1 MTDRNLPEWMSNN
14 ESTALK
20 QAQSQFHKRN
30 VIEEDLPYLE
40 FTGTVIYSHEKNDC
54 SFLSQDLR
62 AGLEPSSAIGF
73 DIEWPP
79 CFLKGQ
85 KKKVALIQLCTSEDK
100 CYLFHLSS
108 MTGFPT
114 GLKLLLE
121 DESVIK
127 VGVGIEGDMWKLL
140 SDFSIKMTNFVELG
154 DLANEKL
161 RCVEKW
167 SLAGL
172 VMHLFRKRLFKS
184 KHVRCSNWD
193 NLHLSEDQK
202 RYAAT
207 DAYAGLII
215 YNKLLNWDLGAENS
229 RSGLKDKLSQ
239 MASEMASLAG
249 RIYNEV
255 NDMERASKLVEDM
268 SASFNSLKDILIKS
282 NNTACSSPQELL
294 PLGPESSEVIGCSL
308 SDESS
313 RTHAQDGDDVDLN
326 QSNLDLFKAHE
337 PVKNVR
343 EASYWQK
350 EGIMS
355 LDISEYE
362 LQMLEMQAN
371 EEHRKEQSTLDL
383 KEKNT
388 LENSADLSHDVA
400 SDEELENQML
410 QCVEEAEEL
419 SLEENKTEDE
429 QKDLVEPSSSPE
441 EEEDVIEEEEEEFD
455 PSFPEPNPDHIK
467 CLKMNFGHSCFKPVQ
482 WKVIHSVI
490 KERRDNLVVMA
501 TGYGKSLCFQFPP
514 VYCGGLSVVISP
526 LIALMEDQVLQLQ
539 MSNIPACFLGSAQT
553 KNVLLDVKQGK
564 YKVVFITPE
573 YCSGSIS
580 LLEQLNTTIGISLIA
595 VDEAHCISEWG
606 HDFRGAYRNLG
617 KLKRCMPNVPI
628 IALTATASPSIR
640 MDIVRSLNLVDPVIT
655 CTSFDRP
662 NLFLEVGRKSGN
674 MMEDMKRF
682 LRKKPGG
689 DYEFEG
695 PSIVY
700 CPSRK
705 EAERVSIALY
715 KLGITGGLYHAG
727 LGIKQRRESQHSF
740 MRDEIQCIVATVA
753 FGMGINKLDIRKVI
767 HYGAPKEMESYY
779 QEIGRAGRDG
789 LPSACHV
796 LWTPGDMTINRFF
809 LNQGTNTFRPY
820 KLKMMVKMEQYLKS
834 YKCRRKLILSH
845 FEDKQLRKVTSGIK
859 GTYQCC
865 DNCKSGL
872 VNIIDESVCD
882 GGLGGGSRHQDFG
895 PLVFQLLSAVAAMGE
910 RYGTTTPILFLR
922 GSNSQRVPKNYRCHP
937 LFGGGK
943 GIPEAC
949 WKALA
954 KELLIEDLLQEYTGS
969 NKFCTLCR
977 ITFKG
982 KMWFNQAQD
991 ETKRS
996 LLLQPNR
1003 ELSTWSVQ
1011 RRKPSLAPTSNIA
1024 AGRQS
1029 STVAQNRLTASHSG
1043 NIGSKVYEKHNSSS
1057 GRFQSL
1063 VPKLPPD
1070 PVYPRELQLQGELYA
1085 KLVAERQKLAS
1096 EKDIPPAILAT
1107 NKILLD
1113 MAKIRPCTVSDL
1125 KLVDGVSE
1133 AKSSML
1139 APLLKTIVNCLSA
1152 VHREDSSS
1160 LLSRPHPFPLPDS
1173 VNITYRL
1180 FQEQGQSM
1188 KHVCDARSLPSAVVE
1203 SHLLQAFR
1211 ADLPL
1216 DMDRAGLTP
1225 AIRDAILSI
1234 VQSAPINSNLNDIKA
1249 IRARIPEDISP
1260 FLFKLTVAMLQRD
1273 EVHTAPS
1280 AVPICP
1286 LQPGSAAPP
1295 QSQQSISWIEPE
1307 EVTPSSIRNV
1317 PSTSEASTPKT
1328 TLQTGAIML
1337 ASWNYKSPD
1346 EDTQDIF
1353 KDSSVKN
1360 LSQPSKRKLPDWS
1373 EVLTGP
1379 TLSAAMKKAKKKK
1392 GLFS

>member
-1 MTDRNLPEWMSNN
+1 MS
-14 ESTALK
+14 SY
-20 QAQSQFHKRN
+20 AQSGFHKRN
-30 VIEEDLPYLE
+30 VTDEDLPYLE

-54 SFLSQDLR
+54 LFLSQDLR

-85 KKKVALIQLCTSEDK
+85 KKVALVQLCTSEEK
-100 CYLFHLSS
+100 CYLFHLCS

-154 DLANEKL
+154 DLGNEKL

-172 VMHLFRKRLFKS
+172 VMHLFRKKLFKS
-184 KHVRCSNWD
+184 KHVRCSNW
-193 NLHLSEDQK
+193 NNFHLSEDQK

-215 YNKLLNWDLGAENS
+215 YNKLLNWDLGAENC
-229 RSGLKDKLSQ
+229 RSGLKDKVSQ

-249 RIYNEV
+249 RIHNEV

-268 SASFNSLKDILIKS
+268 SASVNSLKDILMKS

-294 PLGPESSEVIGCSL
+294 PLGPESSEVIGCSP
-308 SDESS
+308 SVESS
-313 RTHAQDGDDVDLN
+313 RTRAQDGDDVDLN

-362 LQMLEMQAN
+362 LQMLEMQVK
-371 EEHRKEQSTLDL
+371 EEDHEEQSTLDF

-388 LENSADLSHDVA
+388 LENSADLLYDVA

-410 QCVEEAEEL
+410 QCVEEAEKL
-419 SLEENKTEDE
+419 SREEKKTEDE
-429 QKDLVEPSSSPE
+429 QKDLEEASSSPE
-441 EEEDVIEEEEEEFD
+441 EEEDVIREEEEEFD

-482 WKVIHSVI
+482 WKVIHSVM

-573 YCSGSIS
+573 YCSGSVS

-674 MMEDMKRF
+674 MVEDMKRF

-705 EAERVSIALY
+705 EAEQVSIVLY

-740 MRDEIQCIVATVA
+740 MRDEIQCVVATVA

-859 GTYQCC
+859 ETYQCC

-872 VNIIDESVCD
+872 VNIIDDSVCD
-882 GGLGGGSRHQDFG
+882 GGIGGGSRHQDFG
-895 PLVFQLLSAVAAMGE
+895 PLGFQLLSAVAAMGE
-910 RYGTTTPILFLR
+910 RYGTTTTILFLR
-922 GSNSQRVPKNYRCHP
+922 GSNSQRVPENYRRHP

-943 GIPEAC
+943 GIPEPC
-949 WKALA
+949 WKALV

-977 ITFKG
+977 ITLKG
-982 KMWFNQAQD
+982 KMWLNQAQD

-1011 RRKPSLAPTSNIA
+1011 RRKPSLAPTSNTP

-1029 STVAQNRLTASHSG
+1029 STVAQNHLTASHSR
-1043 NIGSKVYEKHNSSS
+1043 NIGSKVYEKYNSSP
-1057 GRFQSL
+1057 GRFQSQ
-1063 VPKLPPD
+1063 VPKPLPD
-1070 PVYPRELQLQGELYA
+1070 PVYPRELQLQAELYA

-1139 APLLKTIVNCLSA
+1139 APLLKTIASLCAEHQLKVNCPST
-1152 VHREDSSS
+1152 VHREESSS
-1160 LLSRPHPFPLPDS
+1160 LLSRPHPSPLPDS

-1188 KHVCDARSLPSAVVE
+1188 KYVCDARSLPSAVVE

-1216 DMDRAGLTP
+1216 DVNRAGLTP
-1225 AIRDAILSI
+1225 AIRDTIMRI

-1249 IRARIPEDISP
+1249 IQAGIPKDISP
-1260 FLFKLTVAMLQRD
+1260 FLLKLTVAMLQRD
-1273 EVHTAPS
+1273 GVHTAPS
-1280 AVPICP
+1280 AVPIGP
-1286 LQPGSAAPP
+1286 LQPRSAAPP

-1307 EVTPSSIRNV
+1307 EVTPSSTRNV
-1317 PSTSEASTPKT
+1317 PSTSEASPTPKA
-1328 TLQTGAIML
+1328 TLQTSAIML
-1337 ASWNYKSPD
+1337 ASCYKSPD

-1353 KDSSVKN
+1353 NDSSVKN
-1360 LSQPSKRKLPDWS
+1360 FSQPSKRKLPDWS
-1373 EVLTGP
+1373 EVLTVP
-1379 TLSAAMKKAKKKK
+1379 TVPAAMKKAKKKK